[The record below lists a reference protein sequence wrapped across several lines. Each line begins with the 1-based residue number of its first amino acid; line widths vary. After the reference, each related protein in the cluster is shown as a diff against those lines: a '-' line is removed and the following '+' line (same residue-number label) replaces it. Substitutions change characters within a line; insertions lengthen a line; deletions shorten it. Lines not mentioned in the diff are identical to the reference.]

1 MTTVNT
7 RHHNRWM
14 VGHMEG
20 DPFDNNL
27 FLATI
32 LQELLEL
39 GFAPPIHCAI
49 VGVNGSVSAMLIQKV
64 DGGVGFSST
73 RTVENIVDGRFVVP
87 INVFFVD
94 SRGEAVRTESR

>member
-1 MTTVNT
+1 
-7 RHHNRWM
+7 
-14 VGHMEG
+14 
-20 DPFDNNL
+20 
-27 FLATI
+27 
-32 LQELLEL
+32 
-39 GFAPPIHCAI
+39 
-49 VGVNGSVSAMLIQKV
+49 MLIQKV